1 LKETSNDEQK
11 GKFMVCKKVIHL
23 TKESA
28 DNHAL
33 ALETIYSIKPNIYQ
47 CSEHSGL
54 CVYHVG
60 YNGHLRS
67 KFNSATARKYEK
79 VHKTTKPKKRARN
92 KENSMV
98 KVKADEKIATTLE
111 GIENI
116 FLKLVKSP
124 IDRVLAKKIE
134 NAVEVI
140 APIIQQ
146 NSWQIGLGGTSY
158 PKTISKPNNV
168 RIYLETVGN
177 ACHVK
182 TKDEYKANV
191 IKSWQWDRITD
202 ANYGTISQD
211 TMYAFLKDIAEVVQ
225 SESIKRSL
233 ANNPPT
239 MLQDNEDV
247 VDPIEEHLTELLF
260 GLVQIPSTKL
270 RSRIHEVA
278 QEATPLLKRHK
289 LALRFEDKKLY
300 PYRLNLE
307 HESFRTQI
315 KTWNLLHTD
324 GMPIGKV
331 KEAILFIFME
341 NLLAILSIYPAPLK
355 MNENGSKSHSPAK
368 IEQAKDDT
376 PALVKA
382 MMPPDYVSPELS
394 KGVVTMT
401 IPVPKRHIIAVVVP
415 ESMDNGVREIKIEFF
430 SEQALKFLKGT
441 QSLYWGQYK
450 STPPNKVSIFVNPNV
465 WSAEE
470 IANYINSFVPNL
482 DNKENYD
489 NPYHV

>member
-1 LKETSNDEQK
+1 
-11 GKFMVCKKVIHL
+11 MVCKKVIHL

-47 CSEHSGL
+47 CSEHGSL

-60 YNGHLRS
+60 YNGRLRS
-67 KFNSATARKYEK
+67 KFNLATARKYEK
-79 VHKTTKPKKRARN
+79 VHKRSKSTEYLYK
-92 KENSMV
+92 KENRIAMEEKQV
-98 KVKADEKIATTLE
+98 QKVASNQE

-116 FLKLVKSP
+116 FLKLISPP
-124 IDRVLAKKIE
+124 IDRVLSKKIASAAE
-134 NAVEVI
+134 NI
-140 APIIQQ
+140 APIIEE
-146 NSWQIGLGGTSY
+146 NNWQISIGGTSY
-158 PKTISKPNNV
+158 AKSSGKASNV
-168 RIYLETVGN
+168 RIYLEELGN
-177 ACHVK
+177 VRH
-182 TKDEYKANV
+182 TEGYESRV
-191 IKSWQWDRITD
+191 IKMWKWDRLT
-202 ANYGTISQD
+202 NTGYGTISQD
-211 TMYAFLKDIAEVVQ
+211 TMYAFLKDIVEVVK
-225 SESIKRSL
+225 SESIRKQVGTILPST
-233 ANNPPT
+233 AN
-239 MLQDNEDV
+239 QVEEI

-270 RSRIHEVA
+270 RSRVYEVA
-278 QEATPLLKRHK
+278 QEATPLLKKHK

-382 MMPPDYVSPELS
+382 MMPPDYVSPESS
-394 KGVVTMT
+394 KKVVTVT
-401 IPVPKRHIIAVVVP
+401 TPAPKRHIIAVVVP
-415 ESMDNGVREIKIEFF
+415 ESMDNGVCEIKIEFF

-450 STPPNKVSIFVNPNV
+450 STPPNKVSIFVNPDV

-470 IANYINSFVPNL
+470 IADYINSFAPNL
-482 DNKENYD
+482 GNKE
-489 NPYHV
+489 